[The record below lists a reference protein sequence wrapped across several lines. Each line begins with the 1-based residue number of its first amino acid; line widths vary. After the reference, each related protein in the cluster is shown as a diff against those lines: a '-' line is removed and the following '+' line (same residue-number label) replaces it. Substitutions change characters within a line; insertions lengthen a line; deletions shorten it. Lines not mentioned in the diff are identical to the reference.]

1 MNKEQLLKHFGK
13 NVKIERIKK
22 DLTQEQ
28 LAEIMNIS
36 QNYIADVE
44 CGKVNMSLAK
54 VLELSR
60 GLNVNINVLLSFD
73 D

>member
-36 QNYIADVE
+36 QNYIANVE

-54 VLELSR
+54 VLEISR

>member
-36 QNYIADVE
+36 QNYIVNVE
-44 CGKVNMSLAK
+44 CGNVNMSLAK

>member
-1 MNKEQLLKHFGK
+1 MTNLS
-13 NVKIERIKK
+13 
-22 DLTQEQ
+22 
-28 LAEIMNIS
+28 NIS
-36 QNYIADVE
+36 QNYIANVE